1 MTLDLYT
8 AAMLVGAG
16 MLAGMLL
23 MQATDWWYERR
34 STP

>member
-8 AAMLVGAG
+8 AAMLVSVGV
-16 MLAGMLL
+16 LIGMLL

-34 STP
+34 SNP